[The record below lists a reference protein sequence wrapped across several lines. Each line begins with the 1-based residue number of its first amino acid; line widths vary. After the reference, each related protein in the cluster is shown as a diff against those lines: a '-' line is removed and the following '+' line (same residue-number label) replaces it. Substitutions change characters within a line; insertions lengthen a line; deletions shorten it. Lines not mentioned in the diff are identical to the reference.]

1 MGFRFSLETLLRLR
15 RSLEDDE
22 RLRLQALLAQ
32 RAQLEREVRESIESR
47 TALNAKLQAAM
58 HQALVSGSEMHFA
71 GQRQRG
77 CEAQAARLN
86 AAAELL
92 AQPIEQQQTVLLRRR
107 LERRVLEQVR
117 ERQLAR
123 YQTEAERRAQV
134 QLEEQFLLRRFPRIG
149 K

>member
-1 MGFRFSLETLLRLR
+1 
-15 RSLEDDE
+15 
-22 RLRLQALLAQ
+22 
-32 RAQLEREVRESIESR
+32 
-47 TALNAKLQAAM
+47 
-58 HQALVSGSEMHFA
+58 
-71 GQRQRG
+71 
-77 CEAQAARLN
+77 
-86 AAAELL
+86 
-92 AQPIEQQQTVLLRRR
+92 VLLRRR